1 MSDKNTSFASNGK
14 KQIKGN
20 SFVFDFSSPLVMG
33 ILNATPDSFF
43 DGGKYNHEEA
53 WFNQAGKM
61 LEEGVDIIDIGGVST
76 RPGADFVSEQEEIE
90 RVLAPLRLVK
100 KEFPQAIVSIDT
112 FRSRVAAV
120 CVDEGADIINDIS
133 GGTMDDKMFET
144 IARLKV
150 PYILMHIEGTPETM
164 QQSPI
169 EHGIVNKV
177 KQFFEEKIERLFALG
192 ATEIILDPGFGFG
205 KSLECN
211 YALLKQMEE
220 VRIDNLPLLAG
231 ISRKSMIN
239 KVLGTKPQD
248 ALNGTTALHLL
259 ALQNGADILRV
270 HDVKEAKE
278 VIELFEFYK
287 NGEC

>member
-20 SFVFDFSSPLVMG
+20 SFVYDFSSPLVMG

-43 DGGKYNHEEA
+43 DGGKYSYEEA
-53 WFNQAGKM
+53 WFSLAGKM

-100 KEFPQAIVSIDT
+100 KEFPRAIISIDT
-112 FRSRVAAV
+112 FRSRVASV
-120 CVDEGADIINDIS
+120 CIDEGADIINDIS

-150 PYILMHIEGTPETM
+150 PYILMHIEGTPESM
-164 QQSPI
+164 QQRPI
-169 EHGIVNKV
+169 EKDITGAVRL
-177 KQFFEEKIERLFALG
+177 FFEERIQLLTELG
-192 ATEIILDPGFGFG
+192 VTEVILDPGFGFG

-211 YALLKQMEE
+211 YTLLKEMED
-220 VRIDNLPLLAG
+220 VRINNFPLLAG

-239 KVLGTKPQD
+239 RVLGTKPQD
-248 ALNGTTALHLL
+248 ALNGTTALHML

-278 VIELFEFYK
+278 TIRLFEFFK